1 MKGKRENLYEVQ
13 VTQNM
18 AIRNSSEA
26 YRFTPYLVVKK
37 GGAEGEEN
45 RKAVSKLLKCFPKI
59 R

>member
-13 VTQNM
+13 VTQNT

-37 GGAEGEEN
+37 GGEEGEN